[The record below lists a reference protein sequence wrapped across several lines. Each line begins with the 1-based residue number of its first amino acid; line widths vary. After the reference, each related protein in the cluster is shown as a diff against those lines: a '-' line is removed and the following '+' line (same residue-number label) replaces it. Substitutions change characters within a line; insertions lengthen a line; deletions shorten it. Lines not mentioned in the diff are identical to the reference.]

1 MRRQW
6 RLMRKSGRQLFAGPY
21 LIWII
26 GFILL
31 PLAMIIYYAF
41 TTSGGTFT
49 FENVAAIA
57 DPVHVRSILLSLKL
71 GIICTI
77 VCLLLAYPLAMILN
91 GLKIKQQSF
100 VVFIF
105 ILPMW
110 MNFMLRILAWRL
122 LLSNN
127 GIVNAIFHFFGFG
140 TVKMLNTQTAVV
152 FGMVYD
158 FLPFMIL
165 PIYNSMARIK
175 NDVIE
180 AAKDL
185 GASDAIIL
193 FKIIIPLTLSGI
205 ISGIIMVFVPAL
217 TSFVISDLL
226 GGGKVLLIGNVIEQE
241 FMQGTNWNL
250 GSGLSVVLMIFV
262 VASMALMNIFDK
274 DGGGTAVW

>member
-1 MRRQW
+1 
-6 RLMRKSGRQLFAGPY
+6 MRKLGRQLFAGPY

-71 GIICTI
+71 GIICTL

-91 GLKIKQQSF
+91 GLKIKQQNF

-127 GIVNAIFHFFGFG
+127 GIVNAIFQFFGFG

-165 PIYNSMARIK
+165 PIYNSMARIT

-185 GASDAIIL
+185 GASDAIIFIQDHHSADL
-193 FKIIIPLTLSGI
+193 IRHYQWNYHGLCSC
-205 ISGIIMVFVPAL
+205 
-217 TSFVISDLL
+217 SDLL
-226 GGGKVLLIGNVIEQE
+226 CHL
-241 FMQGTNWNL
+241 
-250 GSGLSVVLMIFV
+250 
-262 VASMALMNIFDK
+262 
-274 DGGGTAVW
+274 

>member
-1 MRRQW
+1 
-6 RLMRKSGRQLFAGPY
+6 MRKSGRQLFAGPY

-91 GLKIKQQSF
+91 GLKIKQQNF

-127 GIVNAIFHFFGFG
+127 GIVNAIFQFFWIWHRKNAQYTDCRCIWYGLRFSS
-140 TVKMLNTQTAVV
+140 
-152 FGMVYD
+152 VYD
-158 FLPFMIL
+158 TANLQL
-165 PIYNSMARIK
+165 HGK
-175 NDVIE
+175 NQ
-180 AAKDL
+180 K
-185 GASDAIIL
+185 
-193 FKIIIPLTLSGI
+193 
-205 ISGIIMVFVPAL
+205 
-217 TSFVISDLL
+217 
-226 GGGKVLLIGNVIEQE
+226 
-241 FMQGTNWNL
+241 
-250 GSGLSVVLMIFV
+250 
-262 VASMALMNIFDK
+262 
-274 DGGGTAVW
+274 

>member
-1 MRRQW
+1 
-6 RLMRKSGRQLFAGPY
+6 MRKSGRQLFAGPY

-91 GLKIKQQSF
+91 GLKIKQQNF

-127 GIVNAIFHFFGFG
+127 GIVNAIFQFFGFG

-185 GASDAIIL
+185 GAKSYRVFLRVIL
-193 FKIIIPLTLSGI
+193 PLSIPGI
-205 ISGIIMVFVPAL
+205 ISGITMVFLPSMTNYVVL
-217 TSFVISDLL
+217 DMMYNSTYIMGSLVGSYFSMYDWNNGSVISMI
-226 GGGKVLLIGNVIEQE
+226 LLILILLLSTITGE
-241 FMQGTNWNL
+241 F
-250 GSGLSVVLMIFV
+250 S
-262 VASMALMNIFDK
+262 DK
-274 DGGGTAVW
+274 EDNAYE